1 MMHRRE
7 LVLGSLLTIVCGCGC
22 AHGRVD
28 APGCITD
35 DAAIRDLVGNAPLTF
50 GFNVNTDPVESSSGD
65 RDFDRALAISLSK
78 LCDIFGV
85 LPGFAFYDDSDQVR
99 GNAFASSSQRLGRA
113 DGSVVFG
120 KRLLHI
126 LLQQEQGAAAVIGVC
141 AHEFGHIAQM
151 KRRVRSN
158 MVADGKVKRLELH
171 ADYLAG
177 YFAGRRRLEKNDFP
191 AAVIAETQW
200 VGGDFNTWK
209 PTHHGT
215 PEERGQAVVEGY
227 QAAYRDRK
235 PFDRAFNDGMT
246 FVTRFPL

>member
-1 MMHRRE
+1 MHRRE
-7 LVLGSLLTIVCGCGC
+7 LVLGGLVTIVCGCGC
-22 AHGRVD
+22 AHSRVVP
-28 APGCITD
+28 PGCVTD
-35 DAAIRDLVGNAPLTF
+35 DTAIRGLVGNAPHSFDINSGPL
-50 GFNVNTDPVESSSGD
+50 ESGSGD

-85 LPGFAFYDDSDQVR
+85 LPGFAFFDDSDVGGR
-99 GNAFASSSQRLGRA
+99 GNAFASRSQRLGRA

-120 KRLLHI
+120 KKLLHN

-141 AHEFGHIAQM
+141 AHEFGHIAQF
-151 KRRVRSN
+151 KRRVRDN
-158 MVADGKVKRLELH
+158 MVVDGKIKRLELH

-177 YFAGRRRLEKNDFP
+177 YFAGRRKLEKNDFP
-191 AAVIAETQW
+191 AAVIAHTQW

-215 PEERGQAVVEGY
+215 PEERGQAVVEGF
-227 QAAYRDRK
+227 QAAFPDPK

-246 FVTRFPL
+246 FVTRFPV